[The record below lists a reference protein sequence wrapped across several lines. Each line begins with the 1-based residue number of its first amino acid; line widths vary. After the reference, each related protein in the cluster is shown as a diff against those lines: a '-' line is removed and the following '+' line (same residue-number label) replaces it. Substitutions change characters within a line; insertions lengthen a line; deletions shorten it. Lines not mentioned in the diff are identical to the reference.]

1 MLSREEG
8 RTSRRNHALGNT
20 FLLVGFLCSVFL
32 VILVLGFYSLIL
44 QPKFNEFLLAKAKGH
59 PDVTSP
65 RLNFFPIPYNYFTH
79 AASQF
84 TVSSLESCLGLSP
97 FSLS

>member
-1 MLSREEG
+1 MTSGEEE
-8 RTSRRNHALGNT
+8 RRSQHYDPIGST
-20 FLLVGFLCSVFL
+20 FLLVGFLSSVFL

-44 QPKFNEFLLAKAKGH
+44 QPKFNEYLLAKAKGH
-59 PDVTSP
+59 PDMTSP